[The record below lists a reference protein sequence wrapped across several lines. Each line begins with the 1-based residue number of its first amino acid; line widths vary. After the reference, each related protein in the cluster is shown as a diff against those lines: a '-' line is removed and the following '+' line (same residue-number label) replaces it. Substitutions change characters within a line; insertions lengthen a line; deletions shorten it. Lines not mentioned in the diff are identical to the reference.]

1 MLITDIYKKYHIPN
15 QLQLHMLRV
24 AACANLILD
33 NWENK
38 EINTKSILRVCLL
51 HDMGNIAKI
60 KDNPDNDEEF
70 IKIRNKYIEE
80 FGTDD
85 HLISLQ
91 IGKELGLNE
100 YELEIMQCKESKRNE
115 EIMNND
121 SFEIKIC
128 AYCDERVSPH
138 GVVSIVDRLE
148 DAKARYKGTASI
160 WGNEEKANHL
170 IESALTIEKQIMQY
184 CKIKPEEINDNNIE
198 KYIEELRKIDI
209 LKEI

>member
-38 EINTKSILRVCLL
+38 EINKKSILKVCLL

-70 IKIRNKYIEE
+70 IKIRNKYVEE

-91 IGKELGLNE
+91 I
-100 YELEIMQCKESKRNE
+100 
-115 EIMNND
+115 
-121 SFEIKIC
+121 
-128 AYCDERVSPH
+128 
-138 GVVSIVDRLE
+138 
-148 DAKARYKGTASI
+148 
-160 WGNEEKANHL
+160 
-170 IESALTIEKQIMQY
+170 MQY
-184 CKIKPEEINDNNIE
+184 CRIKPEDINDSNIE
-198 KYIEELRKIDI
+198 KYINELKKIDI
-209 LKEI
+209 IKEI